1 MSDYGL
7 FQILP
12 PSFESH
18 YPPRS
23 STMNANK
30 HLGTNFARGLVIGL
44 QSKPLYYGT
53 VEAGEVARRR
63 AKGKLARQA
72 RRNQRVIRKGQR

>member
-1 MSDYGL
+1 MSIGL
-7 FQILP
+7 FQFLP
-12 PSFESH
+12 SAFKSH

-30 HLGTNFARGLVIGL
+30 HLGTNFAKGLVIGL

-53 VEAGEVARRR
+53 VDAGEVARRR
-63 AKGKLARQA
+63 AKGKVARA
-72 RRNQRVIRKGQR
+72 TRRNQRVIRKGQR